1 MFRLDI
7 TQFPPDIPLKD
18 PLFERCAGL
27 HMETHQA
34 HPPADISVFPGCV
47 RLLKAIGPVAESISH
62 RNLTFLPLQRSHLL
76 CVLAVPT
83 SLDPHHIEASFHLE
97 PDDLNYARVVIHSG
111 GIYTVMLSFASQARA
126 DRFYQE
132 FNGHEYNERTLEIC
146 YVVFLSEIVFTQEQ
160 PEAGL
165 VELPSCPVCLE
176 RLDVSCSGI
185 VGVLRT
191 SRADSPVERWLETTE
206 YCRVCRMIGRP
217 TIPLLKLT
225 HSSSFEK
232 IHCEVCTE
240 SSSLWICL
248 LCGYIGCGR
257 YSSAHAHKHCETYR
271 HNFVLELDTQRIWDY
286 QGDNYVHRLIRS
298 GPGLFFPDSHIEE
311 GEQMERSEDVELLA
325 LEYNHLINSQLEQ
338 QRCYFEAKIE
348 ERLRARDQEPLVEC
362 LQEEIIRLQLEAQE
376 KHKNFSK
383 MRLLEKKR
391 TALRTRLAKE
401 KEELVLLTQAN
412 EGLKQRLSEQQ
423 QGIHPDLKFADKK
436 SKELFLKKQKLQKR
450 VQELMQRIS
459 SP

>member
-7 TQFPPDIPLKD
+7 TQFPSDIPLKD
-18 PLFERCAGL
+18 SLFERSTGL
-27 HMETHQA
+27 HMETHRP
-34 HPPADISVFPGCV
+34 HPPSDISIFPGSV
-47 RLLKAIGPVAESISH
+47 RLLKAIGPVSESISH
-62 RNLTFLPLQRSHLL
+62 SNLTFLPLQRSHLL

-83 SLDPHHIEASFHLE
+83 SLDPHHVEAHFHLE
-97 PDDLNYARVVIHSG
+97 PDDLSYARVVVHNG
-111 GIYTVMLSFASQARA
+111 GIYTVIFSFAGQARA

-146 YVVFLSEIVFTQEQ
+146 YVVFLSELVFTQEQ

-165 VELPSCPVCLE
+165 IELPSCPVCLE
-176 RLDVSCSGI
+176 RLDVFCSGI

-191 SRADSPVERWLETTE
+191 SQACPPEDRWLETIE
-206 YCRVCRMIGRP
+206 YCQVCRMIGRP
-217 TIPLLKLT
+217 TSPLLKLT
-225 HSSSFEK
+225 HSSSLEK
-232 IHCEVCTE
+232 VHCAACPE
-240 SSSLWICL
+240 SNSLWICL

-257 YSSAHAHKHCETYR
+257 YSSAHAHSHCESFR

-286 QGDNYVHRLIRS
+286 QGDNYVHRVIRS
-298 GPGLFFPDSHIEE
+298 GPDLFFPDSHIEE
-311 GEQMERSEDVELLA
+311 GESMEKSDDVELLA
-325 LEYNHLINSQLEQ
+325 WEYNYLINSQLEQ
-338 QRCYFEAKIE
+338 QRGYFEAKIE
-348 ERLRARDQEPLVEC
+348 ERLRTRDLEPLVEI
-362 LQEEIIRLQLEAQE
+362 LQDEIIRLQIAAQE

-383 MRLLEKKR
+383 MKLMEKKR
-391 TALRTRLAKE
+391 TGLRTRLAKE
-401 KEELVLLTQAN
+401 QEELALLTQAN

-423 QGIHPDLKFADKK
+423 QGIQLDLKFADKK